1 MKNSLKIIL
10 KRDDDKLITVTLAG
24 VKSGLASQDVVA
36 LKSLIETDK
45 VFIDGDK
52 EIASINK
59 FVAVEVAERE
69 L

>member
-10 KRDDDKLITVTLAG
+10 KRDDDKLITVTLTG
-24 VKSGLASQDVVA
+24 VKSGLDSQDIVA

-52 EIASINK
+52 EIASVNK
-59 FVAVEVAERE
+59 FIAVEVAERE